1 MNFIAICDTSVSIR
15 RIGLVVPLGND
26 GSEEQWV
33 FPSRNDGSEKHKQF
47 LCNMIYTRLFWS
59 IGFYN
64 IIF

>member
-33 FPSRNDGSEKHKQF
+33 FPSRNDGNEKHKQF
-47 LCNMIYTRLFWS
+47 LCNKLYTP
-59 IGFYN
+59 
-64 IIF
+64 